1 MCQILKYNIKY
12 SYISLIYIYIY
23 YAKAKKKKD
32 RYVPES
38 SKST

>member
-1 MCQILKYNIKY
+1 MCEILKYNIKY
-12 SYISLIYIYIY
+12 SYISLIYIY